1 MLNNLDFSCS
11 SASKESACNAGD
23 PSSIPR
29 VGKSPGEGVGYP
41 LQYSGLE
48 NSMDFFHY
56 MLWSVIILKVD
67 CSVLCD
73 RQIGNKQVS
82 GREAS
87 SEAVDNNHLSLQSGD
102 GGGTEG

>member
-1 MLNNLDFSCS
+1 M
-11 SASKESACNAGD
+11 
-23 PSSIPR
+23 IPGLGR
-29 VGKSPGEGVGYP
+29 SHREGNSYP